1 MVRVV
6 IEVAVVMGAV
16 AMVRSDGGSSGDGD
30 SVCGSSGNGRGDDGK
45 SDAGRAIQ
53 SASETKERGDGDD
66 QEKGQ
71 GQKCKKDEKVQH
83 AVEANASIDLE
94 KTEKATKDKSKE
106 KTIIF

>member
-45 SDAGRAIQ
+45 
-53 SASETKERGDGDD
+53 E
-66 QEKGQ
+66 
-71 GQKCKKDEKVQH
+71 
-83 AVEANASIDLE
+83 
-94 KTEKATKDKSKE
+94 
-106 KTIIF
+106 